1 MTAAIIAGALVLVV
15 AVVVLMSRHGGG
27 SSPSPAGTAAGATP
41 TATARASAS
50 ANTAAQRQAAAQLAG
65 LLAQSGADR
74 GTVTDAV
81 VSVQSCGKSL
91 SQDARTLSKASANRR
106 SLLSR
111 LNGLPGRS
119 ALPAAL
125 VSALTGAWQASA
137 QADADLARWASNA
150 ASRGCHKGNP
160 NNASLQA
167 SYGPDNQAT
176 TSKQAF
182 VRLWNP
188 LARHYGLTTYQ
199 SGQL

>member
-15 AVVVLMSRHGGG
+15 AVVVLMSHHGG
-27 SSPSPAGTAAGATP
+27 PSPAGTAAGATP
-41 TATARASAS
+41 TATAPRSAS

-74 GTVTDAV
+74 GAVTDAV
-81 VSVQSCGKSL
+81 VNVQSCGKSL

-111 LNGLPGRS
+111 LNNLPGRS

-125 VSALTGAWQASA
+125 VSALTSAWQASA
-137 QADADLARWASNA
+137 QADADLATWASNA
-150 ASRGCHKGNP
+150 AGHCHKGNP

-167 SYGPDNQAT
+167 SYGPDSQAT
-176 TSKQAF
+176 AGKQAF

-188 LARHYGLTTYQ
+188 LARRYSLTTYQ